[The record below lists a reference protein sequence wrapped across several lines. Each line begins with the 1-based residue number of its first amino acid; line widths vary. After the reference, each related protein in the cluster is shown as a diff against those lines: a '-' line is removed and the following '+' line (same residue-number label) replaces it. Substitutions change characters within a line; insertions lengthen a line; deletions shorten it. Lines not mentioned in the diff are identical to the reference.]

1 MGFRPDFSAGPAN
14 YQDGVV
20 QSGQSFRAQRDGSL
34 IVSESHGKYYEGLS
48 RGLIYKA
55 TTLTAGVALILAATT
70 GNHPTL
76 WNPNAAGSFNA
87 EFLQLNASRVSGTDA
102 PGAWYWCSTIPAGSA
117 LGVPILTFTNV
128 PPLNALVGGTPASD
142 AVMKWAPAINTYSA
156 YFLLSRW
163 SHDVHGN
170 RGRCHCGDPAFHPLR
185 WGSGRCAPFGAF
197 SLHPGSNFHRF
208 VRGRAQLP
216 GFQGIVF
223 EGGEVEKASPLV

>member
-55 TTLTAGVALILAATT
+55 TTLTAGIALILAATT

-117 LGVPILTFTNV
+117 LGVPVLTFTNV

-142 AVMKWAPAINTYSA
+142 AVMKWAPAINTYTAAPIFFSPAGVTMFTGTVAAVIAEIQLSILYDGDLGVAPLSA
-156 YFLLSRW
+156 LSLCTQVAT
-163 SHDVHGN
+163 STALYAVE
-170 RGRCHCGDPAFHPLR
+170 L
-185 WGSGRCAPFGAF
+185 SYQV
-197 SLHPGSNFHRF
+197 S
-208 VRGRAQLP
+208 RA
-216 GFQGIVF
+216 
-223 EGGEVEKASPLV
+223 